1 MKQFGVE
8 KVPSRVD
15 ILGML
20 CCMVLFSGME
30 PVSYEQ
36 GQLVWK
42 EAEILLLT
50 VLAQALKRL
59 TGMKERQGAAVEI
72 GTGNDL

>member
-72 GTGNDL
+72 